1 MAKSAAGAATAK
13 EYTATQKAAAKAAIA
28 LTAGAVGAGTYM
40 KVARNRNAQNA
51 QNAAAARAQQAL
63 AATRARVAHE
73 VEQRRMAGRRG
84 WHAARS
90 NRVPG
95 PFGQARLPQHPHGS
109 FREGYMA
116 GYNAFFD
123 EGEL

>member
-1 MAKSAAGAATAK
+1 MAKSANGAATAK

-51 QNAAAARAQQAL
+51 AAARAQQAL

-84 WHAARS
+84 WHAARA

-109 FREGYMA
+109 FRAGYMA

>member
-13 EYTATQKAAAKAAIA
+13 EYTAKQKAAAKAAIA
-28 LTAGAVGAGTYM
+28 LGAGAVGAGTYM

-51 QNAAAARAQQAL
+51 AAARAAQ
-63 AATRARVAHE
+63 
-73 VEQRRMAGRRG
+73 VEQRRQAGRRG
-84 WHAARS
+84 WHAARA

-95 PFGQARLPQHPHGS
+95 PFGQVRLPEHPHGG

-116 GYNAFFD
+116 GYNAFFED
-123 EGEL
+123 GEL